1 LEIWKSL
8 FKSQWSPFIGAL
20 LIGFVNTMMFAFE
33 SPWSVFAGLRNW
45 GLHLLEFIP
54 NFPDVAQ
61 ISPLEHTSSVM
72 DIAFLLGAFGSAL
85 LAKEFSIRIPPLK
98 EAMKGIIG
106 GILMGIGAN
115 FARGCTI
122 GGFYSSISA
131 LSVSGLYMM
140 LGLFIGTIVGLKYVI
155 WDMGRPEKKPAE
167 AGTAFYLPP
176 MLQIFS
182 GLFVIIAGLLLIP
195 YYYDY
200 ADLNVLGVIFCL
212 AVILGV
218 INQRSRFCFVRAF
231 REPFMTGE
239 GEMTKAAVA
248 AFLVCVAGFSIL
260 KFSEI
265 RDFTVHVAPSA
276 GLPAVI
282 GGFIF
287 AIGMVIAGGCAS
299 GSLWRAGEGH
309 VKLWLAV
316 LAFALSAAGTHVIL
330 QIVFEY
336 SYFKR
341 GFLPDI
347 FNSWLIALLFV
358 FGIMYLWYWLA
369 AWNETTEKLVMLK

>member
-1 LEIWKSL
+1 MEIWKSL
-8 FKSQWSPFIGAL
+8 FKNQWSPFIGAL
-20 LIGFVNTMMFAFE
+20 LIGFLNTMMFAFE

-45 GLHLLEFIP
+45 GLHLLECIP

-61 ISPLEHTSSVM
+61 ISPLEHNSSVM
-72 DIAFLLGAFGSAL
+72 DMAFLAGAFGSAL
-85 LAKEFSIRIPPLK
+85 LAKEFSIRIPPFK

-131 LSVSGLYMM
+131 LSISGLCMM
-140 LGLFIGTIVGLKYVI
+140 VGLFFGTIVGLKYLI
-155 WDMGRPEKKPAE
+155 WDMGRPEKKPAKS
-167 AGTAFYLPP
+167 GKAFYPP
-176 MLQIFS
+176 PLLQICS
-182 GLFVIIAGLLLIP
+182 GTFVIIAGLILIP

-200 ADLNVLGVIFCL
+200 LDLNILGVIFCI
-212 AVILGV
+212 AAILGIV
-218 INQRSRFCFVRAF
+218 NQRSRFCFVRAF
-231 REPFMTGE
+231 REPFMTGD
-239 GEMTKAAVA
+239 GEMTKAAVV
-248 AFLVCVAGFSIL
+248 AFLVCVSGFSLL

-265 RDFTVHVAPSA
+265 KDLTAHIAPSA
-276 GLPAVI
+276 GFPAII
-282 GGFIF
+282 GGFVF
-287 AIGMVIAGGCAS
+287 GIGMTLAGGCAS

-316 LAFALSAAGTHVIL
+316 LAFCLSAAGTHVIL

-341 GFLPDI
+341 VFLPDI
-347 FNSWLIALLFV
+347 FNSWLLSLLVV
-358 FGIMYLWYWLA
+358 FGIMYFWYWMA
-369 AWNETTEKLVMLK
+369 SWNERTEKLVMLK

>member
-1 LEIWKSL
+1 
-8 FKSQWSPFIGAL
+8 
-20 LIGFVNTMMFAFE
+20 
-33 SPWSVFAGLRNW
+33 
-45 GLHLLEFIP
+45 
-54 NFPDVAQ
+54 
-61 ISPLEHTSSVM
+61 
-72 DIAFLLGAFGSAL
+72 
-85 LAKEFSIRIPPLK
+85 
-98 EAMKGIIG
+98 MKGIIG

-140 LGLFIGTIVGLKYVI
+140 LGLLTGTIVGLKYVI

-167 AGTAFYLPP
+167 SGTAFYLPP

-212 AVILGV
+212 AVVLGI

-265 RDFTVHVAPSA
+265 RDFTAHVAPSA

-330 QIVFEY
+330 QLVFEY

-369 AWNETTEKLVMLK
+369 AWNEKTEKLVMMK

>member
-8 FKSQWSPFIGAL
+8 FKNQWSPFIGAL
-20 LIGFVNTMMFAFE
+20 LIGFLNTMMFAFE

-45 GLHLLEFIP
+45 GLHLLECIP

-61 ISPLEHTSSVM
+61 ISPLEHNSSVM
-72 DIAFLLGAFGSAL
+72 DMAFLAGAFGSAL
-85 LAKEFSIRIPPLK
+85 LAKEFSIRIPPFK

-131 LSVSGLYMM
+131 LSISGLCMM
-140 LGLFIGTIVGLKYVI
+140 VGLFFGTIVGLKYLI
-155 WDMGRPEKKPAE
+155 WDMGRPEKKPAKS
-167 AGTAFYLPP
+167 GKAFYPP
-176 MLQIFS
+176 PLLQICS
-182 GLFVIIAGLLLIP
+182 GTFVIIAGLILIP

-200 ADLNVLGVIFCL
+200 LDLNILGVIFCI
-212 AVILGV
+212 AAILGIV
-218 INQRSRFCFVRAF
+218 NQRSRFCFVRAF
-231 REPFMTGE
+231 REPFMTGD
-239 GEMTKAAVA
+239 GEMTKAAVV
-248 AFLVCVAGFSIL
+248 AFLVCVSGFSLL

-265 RDFTVHVAPSA
+265 KDLTAHIAPSA
-276 GLPAVI
+276 GFPAII
-282 GGFIF
+282 GGFVF
-287 AIGMVIAGGCAS
+287 GIGMTLAGGCAS

-316 LAFALSAAGTHVIL
+316 LAFCLSAAGTHVIL

-341 GFLPDI
+341 VFLPDI
-347 FNSWLIALLFV
+347 FNSWLLSLLVV
-358 FGIMYLWYWLA
+358 FGIMYFWYWMA
-369 AWNETTEKLVMLK
+369 SWNERTEKLVMLK